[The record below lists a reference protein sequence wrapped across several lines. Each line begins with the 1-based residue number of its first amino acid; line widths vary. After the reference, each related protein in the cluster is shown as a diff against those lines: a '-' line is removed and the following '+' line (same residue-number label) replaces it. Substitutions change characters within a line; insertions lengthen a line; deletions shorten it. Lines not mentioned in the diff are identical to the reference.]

1 MDPNDVA
8 LLLITVIVDYM
19 AILIVMKMT
28 TILSEEMILMMAIMI
43 FQMILFLVLQREGE
57 IQQVWVFQFNVQPV
71 TWLVNMLFLITEH
84 CKYNSTTSYPRSIRL
99 TNILT
104 ASHVLPR
111 FSCLPLLIHL
121 FTPFTHIQPN
131 LCQQAQCG
139 HLCFGP

>member
-8 LLLITVIVDYM
+8 LLLIAVIVDYM

-28 TILSEEMILMMAIMI
+28 TILPEEMMLVMAIMI
-43 FQMILFLVLQREGE
+43 FQMILFLVLEREGE
-57 IQQVWVFQFNVQPV
+57 IQQVCVFQFNVQPV
-71 TWLVNMLFLITEH
+71 TWFVNMLFLITEH

-111 FSCLPLLIHL
+111 LLV
-121 FTPFTHIQPN
+121 FTPTYPPFYPIYPYST
-131 LCQQAQCG
+131 
-139 HLCFGP
+139 